1 MKFNKKKSLKKG
13 DLSLSVTAIVV
24 IVIGFVVLALAL
36 VFTSNV
42 FDFGGDN
49 LDDLD
54 DKLKFEDRATADNPL
69 TIPKTLT
76 LKRNEVKT
84 TTIDYYNKNEG
95 TAYGA
100 ALKVKSCL
108 SSKRTKVEETELPL
122 FTSIPKDVDASESS
136 EFSVIITEKGLTA
149 ETYTCSLVVTCEQ
162 TAVPAGITCPAKNY
176 EEKTFFLEI
185 KA

>member
-1 MKFNKKKSLKKG
+1 MKSNKNLKKG

-24 IVIGFVVLALAL
+24 IVLGFVVLALAL

-42 FDFGGDN
+42 FDFGGEKLKDIDDN
-49 LDDLD
+49 
-54 DKLKFEDRATADNPL
+54 LKFENKATADNPL
-69 TIPKTLT
+69 TIPQTLI

-100 ALKVKSCL
+100 ALKVKSCI
-108 SSKRTKVEETELPL
+108 SSKGTKVEDTELPL

-136 EFSVIITEKGLTA
+136 DFSVIITEKGLTA

-162 TAVPAGITCPAKNY
+162 IAVPADITCPTSDY
-176 EEKTFFLEI
+176 EDETFFLEI